1 MRRVVHAFYTNQEH
15 QTLDRSLQK
24 LKELDL
30 IQRGHISLG
39 SVAELLKLR
48 FQLCATKIAVTVVGN
63 SPNFT

>member
-30 IQRGHISLG
+30 IQRGHIT
-39 SVAELLKLR
+39 VAELLKLR
-48 FQLCATKIAVTVVGN
+48 FQFRATKIAVTVVGN